1 MWKLLDTGVG
11 TAKKNMDLDAKLLE
25 EMRADDSPILHY
37 YEWERDS
44 GTYGYFL
51 KPEKYLNLEKAK
63 QNGLELARRPTG
75 GGIVFHVCDL
85 AFSALVPAGF
95 PEFSL
100 NTLDNY
106 NFINNGVKKAVKK
119 FFQMTEAPSL
129 LPDEPAPLDESSRH
143 FCMAKPTIY
152 DVMID
157 GKKIAGAAQ
166 RRRKQGYLHQG
177 SIAIALPQENFLQDV
192 LLPNTQVLEAMRLN
206 TFSILGSDYTPSDLN
221 EVRYELRRLLKTCL
235 TESETD
241 V

>member
-1 MWKLLDTGVG
+1 MWKVLDTGV
-11 TAKKNMDLDAKLLE
+11 ASAQKNMDLDAKLLE
-25 EMRADDSPILHY
+25 EMGPDDPPLLHL
-37 YEWERDS
+37 YEWEQDS

-51 KPEKYLNLEKAK
+51 KPNQYLDLSKAEKW
-63 QNGLELARRPTG
+63 GLSLARRPTG

-95 PEFSL
+95 PAFSL

-119 FFQMTEAPSL
+119 FFKQSKAPEL
-129 LPDEPAPLDESSRH
+129 LPSEPTPLDESSRH

-152 DVMID
+152 DVMLQ

-166 RRRKQGYLHQG
+166 RRVKQGYLHQG
-177 SIAIALPQENFLQDV
+177 SIAIALPQKIFLQDV
-192 LLPNTQVLEAMRLN
+192 LLPGTQVLEAMEQN
-206 TFSILGSDYTPSDLN
+206 TFSILGRDYTLADLQ
-221 EVRYELRRLLKTCL
+221 EVRQELRALLIESL
-235 TESETD
+235 T